1 MDSGKDIKWV
11 KIYTAMSLD
20 EANIV
25 KGLLESNGIRCF
37 MKEFSGSSVY
47 PSLASSEGIPLLVLE
62 KDETVA
68 LELISKEVKIE
79 GEEM

>member
-1 MDSGKDIKWV
+1 LDSGKDIKWV